1 MQRNAMQCN
10 ANFAHFQSVPYGEK
24 EQAALEQWLKD
35 GRGCVEEENIDVV
48 ATISADVDQAESTIP
63 RSSSSFSGS
72 VGDGVSGSIDSS
84 NSSSGKPQRRRKGV
98 PLWQDR
104 DFDIRKDLGDLPGE
118 CV

>member
-1 MQRNAMQCN
+1 MRCN
-10 ANFAHFQSVPYGEK
+10 ANLAHFQSVPYGEK

-48 ATISADVDQAESTIP
+48 ATISADVDQAESTTP
-63 RSSSSFSGS
+63 RSSSFSGS
-72 VGDGVSGSIDSS
+72 VSDGVSGSIDGSS
-84 NSSSGKPQRRRKGV
+84 SSSGKPQRRRRGV

-118 CV
+118 WV